1 MRRAASGA
9 MSLRLGT
16 TIEDRPRYTPA
27 TTFETFPW
35 PLDTPELVREE
46 PDVLPSLPARA
57 CWRSTSCVAAGRP
70 R

>member
-16 TIEDRPRYTPA
+16 TIEDRPRHTLA
-27 TTFETFPW
+27 TTFEAFPW

-46 PDVLPSLPARA
+46 PDVLPSLPARLLALDLA
-57 CWRSTSCVAAGRP
+57 CGGG
-70 R
+70 